1 MKNFSIRKVLP
12 FLVCIVLIAAM
23 ALGTFGCSDNTTTD
37 SFVFTEPTE
46 LSLENG
52 KVYGE
57 GAAEFTFSVV
67 DLDGKE
73 IQATVKTDKA
83 TVGEALLDLGLIA
96 GENGEY
102 GLYVKTVNGTTLD
115 YDKDGKYWAF
125 YVDGEYAMTGVDTTE
140 IASGSVYCF
149 KAE

>member
-1 MKNFSIRKVLP
+1 MKNYSLQKVLS
-12 FLVCIVLIAAM
+12 FLLCIVLIAAM
-23 ALGTFGCSDNTTTD
+23 ALGTIGCSDTTANDTTAT
-37 SFVFTEPTE
+37 VGTM
-46 LSLENG
+46 ENG

-57 GAAEFTFSVV
+57 GSTEFTFTVV
-67 DLDGKE
+67 DTEGKE
-73 IQATVKTDKA
+73 VQATIRTDRT

-96 GENGEY
+96 GEDGEY

-125 YVDGEYAMTGVDTTE
+125 YIDGEYAMTGVDSTE
-140 IASGSVYCF
+140 ITAGSVYSF

>member
-1 MKNFSIRKVLP
+1 MKNYSLQKVLS
-12 FLVCIVLIAAM
+12 FLLCIVLIAAM
-23 ALGTFGCSDNTTTD
+23 ALGTIGCSDTTANDTTAT
-37 SFVFTEPTE
+37 VGTM
-46 LSLENG
+46 ENG

-57 GAAEFTFSVV
+57 GSTEFTFTVV
-67 DLDGKE
+67 DTEGKE
-73 IQATVKTDKA
+73 VQATIRTDKT

-96 GENGEY
+96 GEDGEY

-125 YVDGEYAMTGVDTTE
+125 YIDGEYAMTGVDSTE
-140 IASGSVYCF
+140 ITAGSVYSF

>member
-23 ALGTFGCSDNTTTD
+23 ALGTFGCSDNTAAE
-37 SFVFTEPTE
+37 SAAITESV
-46 LSLENG
+46 SLEDG

-57 GAAEFTFSVV
+57 GAAEFTFAVV
-67 DLDGKE
+67 DPDGKE

>member
-1 MKNFSIRKVLP
+1 MKNYSLQKVLS
-12 FLVCIVLIAAM
+12 FLLCIVLIAAM
-23 ALGTFGCSDNTTTD
+23 ALGTIGCSDTTANDTVKTVD
-37 SFVFTEPTE
+37 TM
-46 LSLENG
+46 ENG

-57 GAAEFTFSVV
+57 GSTEFTFTVV
-67 DLDGKE
+67 DTEGKE
-73 IQATVKTDKA
+73 VQATIRTDKT

-96 GENGEY
+96 GEDGEY

-125 YVDGEYAMTGVDTTE
+125 YIDGEYAMTGVDSTE
-140 IASGSVYCF
+140 ITAGSVYSF